1 MEFKYYTIQS
11 ENMPSPRCTHI
22 FGTPSLFLD
31 MICTSQELGLQV
43 TTLQAAAY
51 GGAPC
56 SQELA
61 LQMKRTLNIKTLVVS
76 TSCSTFLVCVGSV
89 G

>member
-1 MEFKYYTIQS
+1 MFAV
-11 ENMPSPRCTHI
+11 
-22 FGTPSLFLD
+22 PSLFVD

-43 TTLQAAAY
+43 TTLQVAAY

-61 LQMKRTLNIKTLVVS
+61 LQMKRILNVRRLFVS
-76 TSCSTFLVCVGSV
+76 KLATSCLYV
-89 G
+89 

>member
-1 MEFKYYTIQS
+1 MA
-11 ENMPSPRCTHI
+11 
-22 FGTPSLFLD
+22 TPSLYLD
-31 MICTSQELGLQV
+31 MIGTLQELGLQV

-61 LQMKRTLNIKTLVVS
+61 LQIKQALNVRRLVVS
-76 TSCSTFLVCVGSV
+76 NMATMCLYVWVV
-89 G
+89 

>member
-1 MEFKYYTIQS
+1 
-11 ENMPSPRCTHI
+11 
-22 FGTPSLFLD
+22 
-31 MICTSQELGLQV
+31 MIVTSQELGLQV

-61 LQMKRTLNIKTLVVS
+61 LQIKQTLNIKRLMVSKMAAMCLYIWVV
-76 TSCSTFLVCVGSV
+76 
-89 G
+89 